1 MEVFK
6 KWLNQTVEL
15 ELSGCTERIIGE
27 LIDMGSD
34 ILVLFSESKFIYIP
48 IHHLQHLNLA
58 SADLQLYDSSRNP
71 SPEQDQISYRKMLMN
86 SRGIF
91 TEVSI
96 GNKHSI
102 HGYLTG
108 IMNDYFIF
116 FSPVY
121 GSVYVAINHVKYLI
135 PYPPNKTP
143 FDLSQDHFPVQPAAL
158 PVSRALDQQI
168 KKLEGELIIVNL
180 GEKPCHAGLLKTLEN
195 NILEMIDA
203 GGNINVI
210 HADHIMTIHFP
221 NK

>member
-1 MEVFK
+1 MQVFK
-6 KWLNQTVEL
+6 KWLNQAVEL
-15 ELSGCTERIIGE
+15 ELSGCSERIIGE

-34 ILVLFSESKFIYIP
+34 ILVLLSESKFIYIP
-48 IHHLQHLNLA
+48 IHHLQNMNLSPADPQLN
-58 SADLQLYDSSRNP
+58 DSSSSP

-108 IMNDYFIF
+108 IMNDYFVF
-116 FSPVY
+116 FSPIH
-121 GSVYVAINHVKYLI
+121 GSIYISINHVKYLI

-143 FDLSQDHFPVQPAAL
+143 FNLSQDHFPVQPAAL
-158 PVSRALDQQI
+158 PVSRTLDQQI

-180 GEKPCHAGLLKTLEN
+180 GEKPSHAGLLKSSDN

-203 GGNINVI
+203 NGNIHVI
-210 HADHIMTIHFP
+210 HGDHIMTIHSP
-221 NK
+221 